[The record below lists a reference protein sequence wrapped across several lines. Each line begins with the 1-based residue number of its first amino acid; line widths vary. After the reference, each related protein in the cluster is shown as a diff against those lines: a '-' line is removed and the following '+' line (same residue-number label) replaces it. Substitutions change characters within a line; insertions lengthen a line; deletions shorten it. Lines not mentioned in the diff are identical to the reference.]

1 MAKKKKTGRVHQ
13 KPRKKIIRQ
22 RRTKKQI
29 AYDKQYE
36 TKTYKRSDDIRR
48 DIKMINERL
57 KSLVKHLGRKSQVT
71 QQAYN
76 SLDTLIPEKNLAW
89 RSDDILQL
97 SGPLDM
103 YEQTDLHEVVKGL
116 TKSIPTYQDV
126 KEEYLE
132 QYLDLKEWNPE
143 AIEGVSM
150 EDFIEINESLPEAL
164 GAIYD
169 RIKNGTADEMDELA
183 ISVMQD
189 KGEHRHVD
197 YKLLAEIISIA
208 NR

>member
-1 MAKKKKTGRVHQ
+1 MAKKKKTGRIHQ
-13 KPRKKIIRQ
+13 KPRRKIIRQ
-22 RRTKKQI
+22 RRTKEKI

-57 KSLVKHLGRKSQVT
+57 KSLVKHLGKKSQIT

-76 SLDTLIPEKNLAW
+76 SLDTLIPDKNLAW

-97 SGPLDM
+97 SGPMDI

-132 QYLDLKEWNPE
+132 QYLDLKEWDPE

-150 EDFIEINESLPEAL
+150 EDFIEINESLPDAL
-164 GAIYD
+164 SVLYD
-169 RIKNGTADEMDELA
+169 RLEKGTADILDELA
-183 ISVMQD
+183 ISVMKD
-189 KGEHRHVD
+189 KGEHRIMD
-197 YKLLAEIISIA
+197 YATLSEIIGIA
-208 NR
+208 KR